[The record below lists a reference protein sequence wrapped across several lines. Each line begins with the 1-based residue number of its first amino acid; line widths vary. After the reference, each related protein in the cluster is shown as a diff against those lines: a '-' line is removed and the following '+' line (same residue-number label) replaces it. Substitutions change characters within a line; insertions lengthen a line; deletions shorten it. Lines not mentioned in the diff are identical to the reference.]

1 MQTDQDGSQAIGGD
15 FIEVKNL
22 KKVFKKDDREVVALD
37 DFDLSISKGELI
49 SIVGPSGCGKT
60 TILRMIAGLVEPTS
74 GTVTVDGKCCQG
86 PGPDRGMVFQD
97 FALFPWR
104 SVRRNVEFGLEVAG
118 VPKEERRERAER
130 YLKSVGL
137 SGFENARIHELSGG
151 MKQRVGIARAMVT
164 KPAVI
169 LMDEPFGAL
178 DAQTRNIMQTELLKI
193 TEKTDTTVIFVT
205 HSVDEA
211 VYISDRIVVLTKRPA
226 RIKEIIDIPWPQPR
240 DRASPEFTALR
251 KRILK
256 MLESEN
262 IQPDGTT
269 GAGIA

>member
-1 MQTDQDGSQAIGGD
+1 MSGNISIANLSKTYKTD
-15 FIEVKNL
+15 EK
-22 KKVFKKDDREVVALD
+22 ETVALW
-37 DFDLSISKGELI
+37 DFTLYIEEGELVT
-49 SIVGPSGCGKT
+49 IVGPSGCGKT
-60 TILRMIAGLVEPTS
+60 TILRMIGGLTEPTS
-74 GTVTVDGKCCQG
+74 GTVTLGGKICHG

-104 SVRRNVEFGLEVAG
+104 SVRKNVEFGLEVAG
-118 VPKEERRERAER
+118 VPKAERRERAER
-130 YLKSVGL
+130 YIKSVGL
-137 SGFENARIHELSGG
+137 EGFENAMVHELSGG
-151 MKQRVGIARAMVT
+151 MKQRVGIARALVT
-164 KPAVI
+164 KPDVI

-226 RIKEIIDIPWPQPR
+226 SIKEVIDIPWPHPR
-240 DRASPEFTALR
+240 DRSSPEFTALR
-251 KRILK
+251 RRILK

-262 IQPDGTT
+262 IQPDGSA
-269 GAGIA
+269 GAIA